1 MTPAEVPS
9 RRRDARVFRE
19 RRAGDR
25 DSETRARKGPSFLG
39 DHRGGVAADGERRRV
54 RSFIRD
60 IHPII
65 HPSIHRLIDLIDF
78 DRSVTTRSLVASS
91 ERRDRGMLLVKL
103 WIAKKLAVL
112 LAVRAFGVKRLY
124 RKGLRL
130 SKFAHG
136 DARTTVRTNGE
147 WMMRKTCQ
155 TAMKT
160 EQWFVRKATAFTE
173 RAFESAGFTRRGMPS
188 AGGAR
193 AC

>member
-1 MTPAEVPS
+1 
-9 RRRDARVFRE
+9 
-19 RRAGDR
+19 
-25 DSETRARKGPSFLG
+25 
-39 DHRGGVAADGERRRV
+39 
-54 RSFIRD
+54 
-60 IHPII
+60 
-65 HPSIHRLIDLIDF
+65 
-78 DRSVTTRSLVASS
+78 
-91 ERRDRGMLLVKL
+91 MLLVKL

-130 SKFAHG
+130 SKFAYG

-188 AGGAR
+188 AGGRAR
-193 AC
+193 AERRRRENKRGRESWRRVRRE